1 MARWGT
7 TTERCRA
14 AGRVTAMDD
23 GIGPG
28 EAAFELAE
36 GADIAHER
44 EVTLGA
50 DAARSSTFAA
60 LRIAPFR
67 RMWIAGM
74 FVFIAVNSQAVARSW
89 LAREITGSNA
99 GLGGVML
106 AFGVAMLVTT
116 PFGGVLADRFQKRNV
131 LFLAQ
136 TLLLVSSLWVG
147 LAVAFD
153 VVEYWMLLASSAI
166 QAVAFSLFAPARMAY
181 TAELVP
187 GPNLSNAIVLSG
199 MSAEGMRVIGPTI
212 AGIVI
217 GAAVWG
223 MKAIYLTC
231 SFILVLGIVMTFTL
245 PLARRR
251 SKDVDTSPFAEI
263 ADGVRYVRSRPDL
276 RLLMVTSLGVIICV
290 YPFMTFLPSVAAG
303 MFDRGA
309 AGYGT
314 LSAVSAAGALV
325 AGLIVARRSGHQD
338 PWRAIVVFGFGF
350 SIGVMLL
357 GAAPTF
363 AVALLIVTIVGGMSL
378 AFQSLT
384 NSLLLSL
391 SAFEYHGRVQSI
403 VMLAFSGNG
412 IVAYPLGALADAIGL
427 RSTLGLMGLAASLI
441 MAVFV
446 IRRRRMR
453 SVELALDLG

>member
-1 MARWGT
+1 MT
-7 TTERCRA
+7 P
-14 AGRVTAMDD
+14 VDD
-23 GIGPG
+23 GIGPS
-28 EAAFELAE
+28 ESAFELAE
-36 GADIAHER
+36 GLEIAHER
-44 EVTLGA
+44 EQLLGT
-50 DAARSSTFAA
+50 DVERVSTFAA
-60 LRIAPFR
+60 LTVPPFR

-74 FVFIAVNSQAVARSW
+74 FVFLAVNSQAVARSW

-106 AFGVAMLVTT
+106 AFGVAMLITT

-136 TLLLVSSLWVG
+136 GLLLVSSLWIG
-147 LAVAFD
+147 IAVTFD
-153 VVEYWMLLASSAI
+153 FVEYWMLLASSAI
-166 QAVAFSLFAPARMAY
+166 QASAFSLFAPARMAY

-187 GPNLSNAIVLSG
+187 GRNLSNAIVLSG

-212 AGIVI
+212 AGMVI

-223 MKAIYLTC
+223 MKAIYLT
-231 SFILVLGIVMTFTL
+231 SAVILVLGIVMTFTL

-251 SKDVDTSPFAEI
+251 SKELDTSPLQEI
-263 ADGVRYVRSRPDL
+263 ADGISYVRARPDI

-309 AGYGT
+309 AGYGL
-314 LSAVSAAGALV
+314 LSAVSALGALA
-325 AGLIVARRSGHQD
+325 AGLVVARRSGRQD
-338 PWRAIVVFGFGF
+338 PWRAVVLFGFGF
-350 SIGVMLL
+350 AAAVFAIGISPSFEVVMVVVI
-357 GAAPTF
+357 
-363 AVALLIVTIVGGMSL
+363 VAGGMSL
-378 AFQSLT
+378 AFQSIS

-391 SAFEYHGRVQSI
+391 SAFEFHGRVQSI

-427 RSTLGLMGLAASLI
+427 RSTMCIMGTAAGLI
-441 MAVFV
+441 MVAFV
-446 IRRRRMR
+446 VRERAIRPLVHGGSAR
-453 SVELALDLG
+453 VLEGALGEN

>member
-1 MARWGT
+1 M
-7 TTERCRA
+7 ERES
-14 AGRVTAMDD
+14 GRVTVGVTPMDD

-28 EAAFELAE
+28 EAAIDLAI
-36 GADIAHER
+36 GAEVAHDR
-44 EVTLGA
+44 ETLLGP
-50 DAARSSTFAA
+50 DASRSSTFAA

-67 RMWIAGM
+67 RMWVAGM
-74 FVFIAVNSQAVARSW
+74 FVFLAVNSQAVARSW

-106 AFGVAMLVTT
+106 AFGVAMLITT

-136 TLLLVSSLWVG
+136 ALLLVSSLWVG
-147 LAVAFD
+147 LAVVFD
-153 VVEYWMLLASSAI
+153 MVEYWMLLASSAI
-166 QAVAFSLFAPARMAY
+166 QAMAFSLFAPARMAY

-187 GPNLSNAIVLSG
+187 GPSLSNAIVLSG

-217 GAAVWG
+217 GVAIWG
-223 MKAIYLTC
+223 MKAIYMV
-231 SFILVLGIVMTFTL
+231 SAVILVLGIVMTFTL

-251 SKDVDTSPFAEI
+251 AVTVGSSPLAEI
-263 ADGVRYVRSRPDL
+263 VDGVRYVRSQPDV
-276 RLLMVTSLGVIICV
+276 RLLMLTSLGVIICV

-303 MFDRGA
+303 MFGRGA

-325 AGLIVARRSGHQD
+325 AGLIVARRSGRHD
-338 PWRAIVVFGFGF
+338 PWRAIVIFGFGF
-350 SIGVMLL
+350 SIGVMAL
-357 GAAPTF
+357 GAAPSF
-363 AVALLIVTIVGGMSL
+363 GVALIVVAIVGGMSL

-384 NSLLLSL
+384 NSMLLSL
-391 SAFEYHGRVQSI
+391 SSFEYHGRVQSI

-427 RSTLGLMGLAASLI
+427 RSTLGLMGLAASMI
-441 MAVFV
+441 MLVFV
-446 IRRRRMR
+446 VRRRRLR
-453 SVELALDLG
+453 PLGPEFALDHG